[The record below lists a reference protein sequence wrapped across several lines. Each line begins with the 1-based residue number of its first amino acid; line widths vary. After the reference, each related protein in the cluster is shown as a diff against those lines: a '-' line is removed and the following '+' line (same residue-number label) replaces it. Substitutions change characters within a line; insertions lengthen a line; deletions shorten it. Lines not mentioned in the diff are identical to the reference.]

1 MAIIVLACF
10 TDCECKKS
18 ILEGIK
24 KQLGFGSEDYCTCAE
39 SDPSAHIV
47 KTQSQIIPWT
57 IHISKVTITEP
68 LSWTSVKKQTITWLY
83 PCLWQPITENTRQV
97 LVPTANHN
105 ARRPC
110 HIQLYIHV
118 SPTAK
123 HSGQDLFYLPITA
136 HHSLISFS
144 KPNTS
149 NLSMHTWLTKSL
161 VKLQRVH
168 ICPLETCQV

>member
-68 LSWTSVKKQTITWLY
+68 LSWTSVKNQTITWLY

-110 HIQLYIHV
+110 HIQLYMY
-118 SPTAK
+118 P
-123 HSGQDLFYLPITA
+123 QLPSTVVKT
-136 HHSLISFS
+136 FS
-144 KPNTS
+144 ICQSQRTIAWYPFPNQIRATFPC
-149 NLSMHTWLTKSL
+149 T
-161 VKLQRVH
+161 RD
-168 ICPLETCQV
+168 